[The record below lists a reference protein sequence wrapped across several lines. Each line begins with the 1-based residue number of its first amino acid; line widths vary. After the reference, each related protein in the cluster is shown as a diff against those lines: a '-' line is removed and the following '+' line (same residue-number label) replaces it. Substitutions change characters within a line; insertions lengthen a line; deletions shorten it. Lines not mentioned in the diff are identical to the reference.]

1 MARPARTARPMSPV
15 QEVDVVVSK
24 TTSEESPVL
33 KNERRKLPTSTPR
46 KVDTTEPNRRVC
58 TAPMPSSP
66 VVLIAR
72 AEEVP
77 QLKNQS
83 AFQGDILVF
92 ADSESLRALETITQ
106 SRPPLVVL
114 NRGFA
119 TTSRGAMVVNR
130 IKTDPALSHCQIRV
144 LSQATDYVR
153 LLSHRAEAG
162 LAPATAVPGDPLSP
176 DSCGTREGHRVTMRP
191 GVEVRLNG
199 EVVTLIDVSPSGA
212 QVLVSTL
219 LRLNQRV
226 RLRLADDQVALRI
239 AASVEWATFEPSRG
253 NGTAQYRAGL
263 RLIDVDQDPIDK
275 FCTLHG
281 DRRTRRTG

>member
-1 MARPARTARPMSPV
+1 
-15 QEVDVVVSK
+15 
-24 TTSEESPVL
+24 
-33 KNERRKLPTSTPR
+33 
-46 KVDTTEPNRRVC
+46 
-58 TAPMPSSP
+58 MPSSP

-114 NRGFA
+114 SRGFA
-119 TTSRGAMVVNR
+119 TTSRGAMVVDR

-191 GVEVRLNG
+191 GVEVRFNG
-199 EVVTLIDVSPSGA
+199 GVATLVDMSPSGA

-226 RLRLADDQVALRI
+226 CLRLADDQVVLRI

-253 NGTAQYRAGL
+253 NRTAQYRAGL
-263 RLIDVDQDPIDK
+263 RFIYDVDQEPIDK
-275 FCTLHG
+275 FCTRQRQGHVRLSAG
-281 DRRTRRTG
+281 ARGLRQRVPSRVQ

>member
-1 MARPARTARPMSPV
+1 
-15 QEVDVVVSK
+15 
-24 TTSEESPVL
+24 
-33 KNERRKLPTSTPR
+33 
-46 KVDTTEPNRRVC
+46 
-58 TAPMPSSP
+58 MPSSP
-66 VVLIAR
+66 VVVIVR
-72 AEEVP
+72 VEEVP

-83 AFQGDILVF
+83 ASQRDVLVF
-92 ADSESLRALETITQ
+92 ADSESLRALEIITQ
-106 SRPPLVVL
+106 HRPPLVVL
-114 NRGFA
+114 SRGFA

-176 DSCGTREGHRVTMRP
+176 DYCGTREGHLHRVTMRP
-191 GVEVRLNG
+191 GVEVRFNG
-199 EVVTLIDVSPSGA
+199 DVATLIDVSPSGA

-219 LRLNQRV
+219 LRLKQRV

-239 AASVEWATFEPSRG
+239 AASVQWATFEPSRG

-263 RLIDVDQDPIDK
+263 RFIDVDQDPIDK
-275 FCTLHG
+275 FCTRHG
-281 DRRTRRTG
+281 DRRTRRTGRNLNKKAPRQTVLGSRDRRSAPKSDSLR